1 MNSLNSLKFAD
12 VTTVIGPDQ
21 RQREDFLQEGGLQPE
36 NNLSLNVEQGTDCGL
51 QEERTVVLSSCIA
64 IAGTAVERVSIHL
77 TEKLTWDEDTS
88 YVVKRK
94 STSMPLPPQVAKE
107 IRHRV
112 RDPTGLL
119 QRPYTEPSDR
129 TPRLAWELHCPQRLV
144 WSAQR
149 IS

>member
-77 TEKLTWDEDTS
+77 TEAYLGRRHQLCGKKKKHINAS
-88 YVVKRK
+88 
-94 STSMPLPPQVAKE
+94 STS
-107 IRHRV
+107 
-112 RDPTGLL
+112 GG
-119 QRPYTEPSDR
+119 
-129 TPRLAWELHCPQRLV
+129 
-144 WSAQR
+144 
-149 IS
+149 